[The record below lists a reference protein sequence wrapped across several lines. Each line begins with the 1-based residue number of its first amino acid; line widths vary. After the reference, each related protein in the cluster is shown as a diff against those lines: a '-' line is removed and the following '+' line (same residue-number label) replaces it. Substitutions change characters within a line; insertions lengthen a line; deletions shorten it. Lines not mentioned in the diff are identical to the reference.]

1 MYIYCKVLCQVT
13 KAKIACKLTTVH
25 ILMHSV
31 FHFHRNSCDIV
42 SEEPRGITVCICL
55 KIEMISQ
62 RDTK

>member
-31 FHFHRNSCDIV
+31 FHFHRN
-42 SEEPRGITVCICL
+42 
-55 KIEMISQ
+55 
-62 RDTK
+62 